1 MNVMMNAKR
10 LVLVLS
16 KDDGQLTSRG
26 YFSDVTAPS
35 LNIELRESAGPTDG
49 GHLRGVDQTKGHAGN
64 RHLGLGL
71 LSLGSISRS

>member
-35 LNIELRESAGPTDG
+35 LNIELRESAGPIDG
-49 GHLRGVDQTKGHAGN
+49 GHLRDVDQMMGCTSNRFLGH
-64 RHLGLGL
+64 RLLR
-71 LSLGSISRS
+71 LSLSLRT